1 MNMDTQISSSFI
13 YAILGGVFS
22 VLAFIYYQK
31 INYPKTKRHP
41 LYYAG
46 VFFIVSNIIY
56 NTTSP
61 ESISSQMTFKNV
73 FDPVVCEMKTGQP
86 EF

>member
-1 MNMDTQISSSFI
+1 MDAQVSSSFI
-13 YAILGGVFS
+13 YA
-22 VLAFIYYQK
+22 VLAGLFPEK
-31 INYPKTKRHP
+31 KRHP

-61 ESISSQMTFKNV
+61 ESVNSQMTLKNV
-73 FDPVVCEMKTGQP
+73 FSPVVCEMKTGQP
-86 EF
+86 SF

>member
-1 MNMDTQISSSFI
+1 MDAQVSSSFI
-13 YAILGGVFS
+13 YA
-22 VLAFIYYQK
+22 VLAGLFAVLIFIYYQK
-31 INYPKTKRHP
+31 LTFQKKKRHP

-61 ESISSQMTFKNV
+61 ESINSQMTLKNV
-73 FDPVVCEMKTGQP
+73 FSPVVCEMKTGQP
-86 EF
+86 SF